1 MSDVSECDRNEY
13 QLDLIAVGR
22 QVLGN
27 KFLKL
32 KLELDSCYENKD
44 LVGLQRTGNTM
55 KEVLVDLDY
64 LTAGNSRCSIG
75 KWIDDARA
83 YGNND
88 LEKTY
93 YEKNA
98 RNLITTWGG
107 SLNDYANR
115 TWSGLIRTY
124 YVRRWSMHIDELT
137 ASVMSGKPFDQK
149 QLDKA
154 IGEFE
159 QNWVNSTEKIDC
171 VETSHVQQFCRY
183 LIQKYGI

>member
-1 MSDVSECDRNEY
+1 M
-13 QLDLIAVGR
+13 
-22 QVLGN
+22 
-27 KFLKL
+27 
-32 KLELDSCYENKD
+32 
-44 LVGLQRTGNTM
+44 QRTGNTM
-55 KEVLVDLDY
+55 KEILVDLDY
-64 LTAGNSRCSIG
+64 LTAANSRCSIG

-88 LEKTY
+88 LEKAY

-124 YVRRWSMHIDELT
+124 YVRRWSMYIDELT
-137 ASVMSGKPFDQK
+137 ASVMSGKPFDQ
-149 QLDKA
+149 QQFDKA

-171 VETSHVQQFCRY
+171 VEISHVQQFCRY